1 LRAARPLYAPRGAA
15 SVGMCIPH
23 LLRTA
28 RRGSQSI
35 GRLPVGERR
44 IGFARLRPGRL
55 TGELS
60 VVLQSG
66 GDARRNLAVCR
77 NCGVNIMKYSLRK
90 TPSHL
95 HLAYKYG
102 EGSDGL
108 MGRHFTLDVDDRV
121 LTLSIDLT
129 PNFHTRNKSASE
141 YLDAVNLAHNHHKLR
156 YLQCADNLVR
166 ARLIKAWEQVQQP
179 QLRMCL
185 ELGQRG
191 RYLYTVQPHSLFMGG
206 IQFDVQD
213 VLPDEPARSRPHTP
227 HAHSPGN
234 HA

>member
-1 LRAARPLYAPRGAA
+1 
-15 SVGMCIPH
+15 
-23 LLRTA
+23 
-28 RRGSQSI
+28 
-35 GRLPVGERR
+35 
-44 IGFARLRPGRL
+44 
-55 TGELS
+55 
-60 VVLQSG
+60 
-66 GDARRNLAVCR
+66 
-77 NCGVNIMKYSLRK
+77 MKYSLRK

-108 MGRHFTLDVDDRV
+108 MGRHFMLEVEDRV
-121 LTLSIDLT
+121 LTLTIDLT
-129 PNFHTRNKSASE
+129 PNFHTRNKSASA

-191 RYLYTVQPHSLFMGG
+191 SYSYAVQPHSLFMGG
-206 IQFDVQD
+206 IQFDVED
-213 VLPDEPARSRPHTP
+213 VLQDEPLRGRAHVPQVHS
-227 HAHSPGN
+227 HSPRN

>member
-1 LRAARPLYAPRGAA
+1 
-15 SVGMCIPH
+15 
-23 LLRTA
+23 
-28 RRGSQSI
+28 
-35 GRLPVGERR
+35 
-44 IGFARLRPGRL
+44 
-55 TGELS
+55 
-60 VVLQSG
+60 
-66 GDARRNLAVCR
+66 
-77 NCGVNIMKYSLRK
+77 MKYSLRK

-108 MGRHFTLDVDDRV
+108 MGRNFMLEVEDRI

-129 PNFHTRNKSASE
+129 ANFHTRNKAAPA

-166 ARLIKAWEQVQQP
+166 ARLIRAWEQVQQP
-179 QLRMCL
+179 DLRMCL

-191 RYLYTVQPHSLFMGG
+191 RYLYAVQPHSLFMGG
-206 IQFDVQD
+206 IQFDVEE
-213 VLPDEPARSRPHTP
+213 VLQEDAPRSRV
-227 HAHSPGN
+227 HAPQVHSPRN